1 MYLSDTKVYERGADM
16 TVGEKIRAY
25 RNLRGISQK
34 TLGELADMN
43 EVTIRKYEAGDRNPK
58 PDQLL
63 KIANALGVSI
73 NLFMDFDIETVS
85 DVLSLIFKMDEQV
98 DLEFQGKKN
107 SKGVIDSKTLTLR
120 FNHPQINERLA
131 KWAQAKAALQKT
143 IDSRH
148 EFGSDEEYNA
158 EVAELMEMCERIKQS
173 LVDSNLV
180 VKKGAELLHTKNVL

>member
-1 MYLSDTKVYERGADM
+1 M

-25 RNLRGISQK
+25 RTLRGISQK
-34 TLGELADMN
+34 TLGELAEMN

-73 NLFMDFDIETVS
+73 NLFLNFDIETVS

-107 SKGVIDSKTLTLR
+107 SKGVIDPKTLTLR

-131 KWAQAKAALQKT
+131 KWAQAKAALKKT

-148 EFGSDEEYNA
+148 EFASDEEYNA
-158 EVAELMEMCERIKQS
+158 GVAELMEMCERIKQS

-180 VKKGAELLHTKNVL
+180 VKRKSEGLNTSIRKN

>member
-1 MYLSDTKVYERGADM
+1 M

-25 RNLRGISQK
+25 RTLRGISQK

-107 SKGVIDSKTLTLR
+107 KNGVYDPDSITIKFNNPVINRKLATWAKTKDLV
-120 FNHPQINERLA
+120 
-131 KWAQAKAALQKT
+131 QKT
-143 IDSRH
+143 INSRS
-148 EFGSDEEYNA
+148 EFETEKDYEV
-158 EVAELMEMCERIKQS
+158 EVADMQQKANEIKQHLTDDNIIVS
-173 LVDSNLV
+173 MNKNSI
-180 VKKGAELLHTKNVL
+180 KTKI

>member
-1 MYLSDTKVYERGADM
+1 
-16 TVGEKIRAY
+16 
-25 RNLRGISQK
+25 
-34 TLGELADMN
+34 
-43 EVTIRKYEAGDRNPK
+43 
-58 PDQLL
+58 
-63 KIANALGVSI
+63 
-73 NLFMDFDIETVS
+73 MDFNIETVS

-107 SKGVIDSKTLTLR
+107 SKGVIVPKTLTLR
-120 FNHPQINERLA
+120 ANHPQINERLA

-173 LVDSNLV
+173 LVDSNLI
-180 VKKGAELLHTKNVL
+180 VKKGTNGINIRGGN

>member
-1 MYLSDTKVYERGADM
+1 M

-25 RNLRGISQK
+25 RTLRGISQR
-34 TLGELADMN
+34 TLGELAEMN

-63 KIANALGVSI
+63 KIANGLGVSI

-107 SKGVIDSKTLTLR
+107 SKGVIDPKTLTLR

-148 EFGSDEEYNA
+148 AFASDEEYNA

-173 LVDSNLV
+173 LVNSNLIV
-180 VKKGAELLHTKNVL
+180 QKETEGIIINQ